1 MRVFIRMSRED
12 GLLTLSHSDEADS
25 LDIRSPG
32 NTATVRRL
40 LGEIHWQTEA
50 GDRLTVWV
58 AAS

>member
-1 MRVFIRMSRED
+1 MSRED
-12 GLLTLSHSDEADS
+12 GLLTLSHSGDADS

-40 LGEIHWQTEA
+40 LSEIHWQTEA